1 MKIAI
6 SYPPIVNQYGQKA
19 MVSQNRN
26 VQYFK
31 EPTYLL
37 PVTYAQAATWI
48 KQLGHDVY
56 WDDGNAQLKTY
67 DQWLNDLVAWK
78 PDIVVFESTTPVM
91 KFYWRTVNQVKERLP
106 NCIVIMTGYHSM
118 RMPEETMQ
126 QCAADIVLRSNHV
139 DFVLSRLLPIIA
151 ENTNWR
157 LTCSMEGL
165 LIRIKGDELRS
176 TGNFRQVEPLD
187 KSPLI
192 DRDLVQWK
200 NYAYENGNYL
210 QTPGTYATS
219 VIRDCMFGKCT
230 FCRYNGPDLTF
241 SMMTVQR
248 SLDEY
253 ETLINKYG
261 VKEIF
266 DDSGVWYRGK
276 EAREFAQG
284 IIDRG
289 LDKKGCY
296 FGINTRFEYL
306 DEETIALMAKANFRF
321 VLLGYEAADEETL
334 RRLNKGYQLQH
345 VENCLKWMTKY
356 GLHPHLTIMAGN
368 VVTGDMTEEL
378 ILAGADIVKV
388 GIGPGSVCTTRKMTG
403 VGYPQLS
410 AVIECADAAHGLGG
424 QICADGGCVVPGD
437 LAKAFGAGADFIM
450 LGGMLAG
457 HDECAGDLVERD
469 GKKFK
474 QFYGMSSRV
483 AMEKYAGGVA
493 RYRASEGKEVLVPS
507 RGPVADTL
515 QDILGGVRSACTYVG
530 AHKLK
535 ELTKRTTFIR
545 VTQQLNEVFG
555 KS

>member
-165 LIRIKGDELRS
+165 LIRIKGDEPRS

-356 GLHPHLTIMAGN
+356 GLHPHLTIMVGYFWQTQEQLDKTVSEVKRLMLSGLARTLQ
-368 VVTGDMTEEL
+368 VTLCTPLDYTPYHQECIREGVLLTDDYDDFDMSKL
-378 ILAGADIVKV
+378 IVKTPIPHDQYYKAV
-388 GIGPGSVCTTRKMTG
+388 REMYSIAFHPLFILRQLRFLLSFRKRDWQFLFIYGVRAIRRVRQHIFNLTRNEG
-403 VGYPQLS
+403 VE
-410 AVIECADAAHGLGG
+410 ACA
-424 QICADGGCVVPGD
+424 PPSEK
-437 LAKAFGAGADFIM
+437 AKA
-450 LGGMLAG
+450 
-457 HDECAGDLVERD
+457 
-469 GKKFK
+469 
-474 QFYGMSSRV
+474 
-483 AMEKYAGGVA
+483 
-493 RYRASEGKEVLVPS
+493 
-507 RGPVADTL
+507 
-515 QDILGGVRSACTYVG
+515 
-530 AHKLK
+530 
-535 ELTKRTTFIR
+535 
-545 VTQQLNEVFG
+545 
-555 KS
+555 